1 MEFRC
6 PRIMRFWPVLA
17 GLMLC
22 ASVNPAHAGSAPS
35 DEAGKSRL
43 AQIDA
48 IRLSDHPR
56 FVEALAE
63 VHQTSA
69 NLSAREKWYLRYLDG
84 WELNF
89 EGIYPEAESNI
100 RDVIAHADDDALV
113 TRATAMLMNNLSEQ
127 GKYAEAYAVA
137 TRAADTL
144 PTVTDPLARFILL
157 ANLAQMLTFA
167 GQPELGLKYADM
179 MLAAT
184 PAGQSPCQA
193 MVQQV
198 TALEGARSLTSRSPQ
213 LLKTIDV
220 CTTDHEPVFADTMA
234 LILVDRLLDEHKL
247 EDAMATIERITPVIQ
262 TTRYYQHILSLASQR
277 AQIFEQLGKTNEA
290 KKAALDAV
298 AMSHPGD
305 INEALRF
312 AYRVLYTT
320 EKRQG
325 RYAAAL
331 NYYEHYVI
339 QDQGYLR
346 DANVRNVAYEAARQH
361 FLAEKLETEGLSKEN
376 RILRLQQALDGKA
389 VETSRLYIVM
399 LVLALLSIVFW
410 MVRIKR
416 SQLRFKWLSACDG
429 LTGIFHHQH
438 FMTEAERSLRILER
452 RRGHGCLVSF
462 DLDHFK
468 QVNDTHGHAVG
479 DAVLKHAVAIT
490 KAHLRRADIFGRLGG
505 EEFGILLVDAPC
517 LQGMVIAEQLRAAFE
532 ASPLIMDDLVVPF
545 SASMGLAS
553 TETLGYELS
562 PLCRAADAAL
572 YEAKRAGRN
581 RVVING
587 DTGDTATL
595 PLPLPFGLPAR
606 RGTA

>member
-1 MEFRC
+1 MAQLHRESASLS
-6 PRIMRFWPVLA
+6 PR
-17 GLMLC
+17 
-22 ASVNPAHAGSAPS
+22 
-35 DEAGKSRL
+35 D
-43 AQIDA
+43 
-48 IRLSDHPR
+48 
-56 FVEALAE
+56 
-63 VHQTSA
+63 
-69 NLSAREKWYLRYLDG
+69 KWYLRFLEG
-84 WELNF
+84 WDINF
-89 EGIYPEAESNI
+89 AGRYPEAEI
-100 RDVIAHADDDALV
+100 VLRDVLEHSEDETLQ
-113 TRATAMLMNNLSEQ
+113 TRATALLMNNLSLQ
-127 GKYAEAYAVA
+127 GKYAESYALA
-137 TRAADTL
+137 TRSAETL
-144 PTVTDPLARFILL
+144 PGITDPLARFVLL
-157 ANLAQMLTFA
+157 ANLSEMLTFA
-167 GQPELGLKYADM
+167 GQPELGLQYADM
-179 MLAAT
+179 MVSST
-184 PAGQSPCQA
+184 PPGESPCQG
-193 MVQQV
+193 MVERV
-198 TALEGARSLTSRSPQ
+198 SALEASRTLTSRSPE
-213 LLKTIDV
+213 LLKTIDI
-220 CTTDHEPVFADTMA
+220 CTTAGQPVFADTA
-234 LILVDRLLDEHKL
+234 SLILADRLIQ
-247 EDAMATIERITPVIQ
+247 EDKPAEAMAVIEHITPIIEKTQYFPHLMSVG
-262 TTRYYQHILSLASQR
+262 AQR
-277 AQIFEQLGKTNEA
+277 AQIYQQMGNDVD
-290 KKAALDAV
+290 ALKSALAV
-298 AMSHPGD
+298 IALSHPGD
-305 INEALRF
+305 VDESLRTS
-312 AYRVLYTT
+312 YKLLYTI
-320 EKRQG
+320 EKARG
-325 RYAAAL
+325 HYASAL
-331 NYYEHYVI
+331 DYYERYVI

-376 RILRLQQALDGKA
+376 RILRLQQDLDGKA

-438 FMTEAERSLRILER
+438 FMTEAERSLRMLER

-532 ASPLIMDDLVVPF
+532 ASPLIMDGLVVPF

-581 RVVING
+581 RVVIDG
-587 DTGDTATL
+587 DTGGTTTL
-595 PLPLPFGLPAR
+595 PLPLPFGLHAR
-606 RGTA
+606 HGIA